1 MAKDIII
8 NLKLDDKEITAKITN
23 ADTLVNELRKSAK
36 STTETFKDWA
46 TITTGLNQGLQL
58 ARDVIGQIGGSV
70 MKGAKLDVL
79 RANFQGTTED
89 IELFRKATS
98 QTVTEANLIKLSNQA
113 TDLGISLKDQA
124 LLFNLADDAADKYGT
139 SVEEGFSQVVLATEG
154 NIRGLKA
161 IGIQKAAYEQTV
173 QDMAR
178 AHGDEI
184 AKLDAET
191 QKQIRLQA
199 VLKLTGVSIDDVK
212 NKVQDNADKL
222 EEMGVKIE
230 EAETAMGSWISNTI
244 VPFIDSTGTAGTSVL
259 AIGSAATT
267 IIPMLG
273 SLRLALQ
280 GVNKSALGMAS
291 LVVSIGALLG
301 VGAGKLIDYLKYDLP
316 EQINEES
323 KKAADELNKAPDF
336 LSGNKRFVPGTGVVT
351 ITQEPPLST
360 TPTTPGFI
368 PKTGPKKETLQ
379 PGELPMPIADE
390 EIMAM
395 LDENMLQLDEYYNQ
409 EIERMA
415 ELNDLKW
422 QYFEDDQLMAEEQ
435 KFNDEMIYYS
445 TEELLNREIELEQ
458 QRYAMMDKLRTAE
471 TQDEFE
477 NLKKQKQVIDRRIDN
492 IKREVQAREE
502 FTKQGILAGVQMY
515 DSARSLGEQL
525 KQVARESIKR
535 IIAEAVATQLA
546 KVIAMI
552 PWPFNLIAAPAA
564 GLAVS
569 ALFEKIIPPF
579 ATGGMIN
586 GKRHSSGG
594 TLINAEG
601 GEFIVN
607 RESTRNNIELLEAIN
622 SGRDV
627 ALSGGSSVEVIR
639 AINNLGSDIRQLQL
653 IAKINPREFD
663 EGYSDYLLKKN
674 HTG

>member
-161 IGIQKAAYEQTV
+161 LGIQKAAYEQTV

-178 AHGDEI
+178 VHGDEI
-184 AKLDAET
+184 TKLDAET

-222 EEMGVKIE
+222 EAMEVKID
-230 EAETAMGSWISNTI
+230 EAETAMGSWISDTI

-323 KKAADELNKAPDF
+323 KQAADELNKAPDF

-351 ITQEPPLST
+351 ITKEPPPST
-360 TPTTPGFI
+360 TPTTPGFT

-395 LDENMLQLDEYYNQ
+395 VEENMIELEDYYNQ

-458 QRYAMMDKLRTAE
+458 QRYEMMEKIRTAE

-477 NLKKQKQVIDRRIDN
+477 NLKKQKQVIDRRIEN

-502 FTKQGILAGVQMY
+502 FSKQGILAGVQMY

-525 KQVARESIKR
+525 KQVARDSIKR

-569 ALFEKIIPPF
+569 ALFERLIPPF
-579 ATGGMIN
+579 AMGGMIN

-653 IAKINPREFD
+653 IAKINPRDFD